1 MRPLLYFRLAPVV
14 ALAACFS
21 GSGHGWD
28 EVARLRA
35 PGGGA
40 DAVLIET
47 NGGAT
52 TSFGYRVY
60 VVPPGAAVPRETRA
74 AASEAARLYGATR
87 NAQAY
92 GATLRWV
99 AADTLAVEYQAA
111 RHDTLLH
118 PAVML
123 AGRAVQIVLR
133 PGVADLG
140 APPGGMLYNLQ
151 GRPGEARRGRGVVV
165 ADGGSRQPA
174 RLGAPSH
181 GRAE

>member
-1 MRPLLYFRLAPVV
+1 MRPLLFCRLAPVV

-21 GSGHGWD
+21 GSGHSWD
-28 EVARLRA
+28 EVARVRA

-52 TSFGYRVY
+52 TSFGYHVY
-60 VVPPGAAVPRETRA
+60 VVPPGAAVPRGTRA
-74 AASEAARLYGATR
+74 ASEVARLYGATR
-87 NAQAY
+87 NAEAY

-99 AADTLAVEYQAA
+99 GADTLAVEYQTA
-111 RHDTLLH
+111 RDDTLLH
-118 PAVML
+118 PTVML

-133 PGVADLG
+133 PGVADLD

-151 GRPGEARRGRGVVV
+151 GRPGETRRGRAWSLLTRYHGN
-165 ADGGSRQPA
+165 PA
-174 RLGAPSH
+174 RLSAPSH
-181 GRAE
+181 GGPE